1 MQINRLNHLQFPPD
15 SSLPSALKKTSAT
28 SNAPALAA
36 PTAAPEIQRSDNL
49 PGSVVLKINNQAS
62 VGAEQLGDKVST
74 PDASMYSNL
83 ARNTASP
90 APAIKPADIDNMS
103 LENQLALGRNM
114 GVFTKISLNKDGVLV
129 AKAQTPAS
137 SSPPEF
143 VSSAVNTM
151 RDYAEGIAALKKG
164 AGEGDAKVTSGLSA
178 KFQQLTAKLNV
189 FA

>member
-15 SSLPSALKKTSAT
+15 STLPSALKKTSAT
-28 SNAPALAA
+28 SSAPAPAA
-36 PTAAPEIQRSDNL
+36 PTQAPEVQRSDNL
-49 PGSVVLKINNQAS
+49 PGSVVLKIQNQAA
-62 VGAEQLGDKVST
+62 VGAEQMGDKVST
-74 PDASMYSNL
+74 PDAAMYSNL
-83 ARNTASP
+83 ARGNANQ

-164 AGEGDAKVTSGLSA
+164 STEGDGKVTSGLSA